1 MLLITVENSAK
12 ISTSK
17 MTRRYDMYSTKIS
30 IKGVD
35 AARKFVSMTAKYPK
49 IKITLNHN
57 EYSIDAHSIIGI
69 LSLDLTKPILLEAE
83 GDNTDAFIEDL
94 KPFTV

>member
-1 MLLITVENSAK
+1 
-12 ISTSK
+12 
-17 MTRRYDMYSTKIS
+17 MYSTNIS
-30 IKGVD
+30 INGID
-35 AARKFVSMTAKYPK
+35 SARAFVAMTADYPK

-69 LSLDLTKPILLEAE
+69 LSLDLSKPISLEADGE
-83 GDNTDAFIEDL
+83 NMESFIEAL

>member
-1 MLLITVENSAK
+1 M
-12 ISTSK
+12 ISTN
-17 MTRRYDMYSTKIS
+17 IV

-35 AARKFVSMTAKYPK
+35 AARAFVAMTAKYPQ

-69 LSLDLTKPILLEAE
+69 LSLDLTKPITLEADGE
-83 GDNTDAFIEDL
+83 NLESFSEDL
-94 KPFTV
+94 KQFTV

>member
-1 MLLITVENSAK
+1 
-12 ISTSK
+12 
-17 MTRRYDMYSTKIS
+17 MYSTKIM

-35 AARKFVSMTAKYPK
+35 AARAFVAMTAKYPGVR
-49 IKITLNHN
+49 ITLNHN

-69 LSLDLTKPILLEAE
+69 LSLDLSKPIAVEAE
-83 GDNTDAFIEDL
+83 GDELDNFIEAL

>member
-1 MLLITVENSAK
+1 
-12 ISTSK
+12 
-17 MTRRYDMYSTKIS
+17 MYSTNITIS
-30 IKGVD
+30 GIDK
-35 AARKFVSMTAKYPK
+35 ARAFVALTAKYPQ

-69 LSLDLTKPILLEAE
+69 LSLDLSQPIYLEAE
-83 GDNTDAFIEDL
+83 GNDMDAFIEEL

>member
-1 MLLITVENSAK
+1 
-12 ISTSK
+12 
-17 MTRRYDMYSTKIS
+17 MYSTNIS
-30 IKGVD
+30 INGVD
-35 AARKFVSMTAKYPK
+35 KARAFVAMTAKYQQ
-49 IKITLNHN
+49 IQITLNHN

-83 GDNTDAFIEDL
+83 GDDMDAFIEDL

>member
-1 MLLITVENSAK
+1 MYGGYV
-12 ISTSK
+12 
-17 MTRRYDMYSTKIS
+17 MYSTKIS

-35 AARKFVSMTAKYPK
+35 AAREFVAMTAKYPK

-69 LSLDLTKPILLEAE
+69 LSLDLTKPITVEAE
-83 GDNTDAFIEDL
+83 GDNMEDFIKDL
-94 KPFTV
+94 EPFTV

>member
-1 MLLITVENSAK
+1 
-12 ISTSK
+12 
-17 MTRRYDMYSTKIS
+17 MYSTNITIS
-30 IKGVD
+30 GIDK
-35 AARKFVSMTAKYPK
+35 ARAFVAMTAKYPH
-49 IKITLNHN
+49 IQITLNHN

-83 GDNTDAFIEDL
+83 GDDMDGFIEAL

>member
-1 MLLITVENSAK
+1 
-12 ISTSK
+12 
-17 MTRRYDMYSTKIS
+17 MYSTNIS
-30 IKGVD
+30 INGID
-35 AARKFVSMTAKYPK
+35 AARAFVAMTAKYPM

-69 LSLDLTKPILLEAE
+69 LSLDLSKPIAIEAN
-83 GDNTDAFIEDL
+83 GDDMDSFIEDL

>member
-1 MLLITVENSAK
+1 MDGLTTTA
-12 ISTSK
+12 IST
-17 MTRRYDMYSTKIS
+17 
-30 IKGVD
+30 
-35 AARKFVSMTAKYPK
+35 AQ

-69 LSLDLTKPILLEAE
+69 LSLDLSKPIYLEAE
-83 GDNTDAFIEDL
+83 SDDMDAFIEEL

>member
-1 MLLITVENSAK
+1 
-12 ISTSK
+12 
-17 MTRRYDMYSTKIS
+17 MYSTNIAINGIDK
-30 IKGVD
+30 
-35 AARKFVSMTAKYPK
+35 AREFVAMTAKYPQ

-69 LSLDLTKPILLEAE
+69 LSLDLTKPILVEAE
-83 GDNTDAFIEDL
+83 GTEMDAFIEDL

>member
-1 MLLITVENSAK
+1 
-12 ISTSK
+12 
-17 MTRRYDMYSTKIS
+17 MYSTDIH
-30 IKGVD
+30 INGVD
-35 AARKFVSMTAKYPK
+35 AARSFVAMTAKYPK

-69 LSLDLTKPILLEAE
+69 LSLDLTKPIAIEAE
-83 GDNTDAFIEDL
+83 GDNMESFIEDL